1 MTGSVNSL
9 DVGGLKL
16 SDGPPHRLGQTYIIM
31 DTTTFGDQ
39 FGERFQRLA
48 DAIAEDEGARIPGAQ
63 RDPMTNVNVDE
74 ALWQKITDLGT
85 KT

>member
-1 MTGSVNSL
+1 
-9 DVGGLKL
+9 
-16 SDGPPHRLGQTYIIM
+16 M
-31 DTTTFGDQ
+31 DTTTFGDK

-63 RDPMTNVNVDE
+63 RNPMTSVHVDD
-74 ALWQKITDLGT
+74 ALWQKITDLGN

>member
-1 MTGSVNSL
+1 
-9 DVGGLKL
+9 
-16 SDGPPHRLGQTYIIM
+16 LGQTYIVM
-31 DTTTFGDQ
+31 DTTTFGDK

-63 RDPMTNVNVDE
+63 RDPMTSVHVDD
-74 ALWQKITDLGT
+74 ALWQKITDLGN